1 MLVSGNVIILPAA
14 LDRAA
19 SSAPLG
25 SAAKTRMAGLMD
37 LAANATP
44 DIKPPPTFFFFF
56 FCLTRSQNKSAQK
69 EIYNKDEAGA

>member
-44 DIKPPPTFFFFF
+44 DIKPPPTFFFF
-56 FCLTRSQNKSAQK
+56 CLTRSQNKSAQK